1 MVQPAA
7 GSRSPLRA
15 AGERP
20 GSSDERFPGTKFV
33 VPRVPAGVV
42 PRELPVAGL
51 AREVLAVPLT
61 LLSAP
66 AGYGKTVM
74 GALLVGGFSGARVCW
89 VSIDS
94 DDNDPR
100 RFVAAMTVAL
110 RGVAAPTVP
119 ASMLHDPPT
128 GTSGLAVA
136 RQMVIG
142 LVNAISAVPEPVV
155 FVLDELEAVTEAA
168 VYDEIGVLVERAPAN
183 LHLVVTTR
191 YDPPLALARLRARGL
206 LAERG
211 VPELRF
217 TEAEVADL
225 VNGRLGMN
233 LSPEVVRWIYQRTEG
248 WPVGARLL
256 ASSLESS
263 APPPALGRLPTGN
276 RQIFEF
282 LAEEVFDRQ
291 PPDVRRFLVQT
302 SVLSRVTGPACTA
315 VSEDA
320 TAAERLHELDR
331 RGLFLVEHA
340 TEEAGRIYQY
350 HDLFARFLRSHLERW
365 PADERMRLYRR
376 AAAVEQDPAVVAA
389 HLLRA
394 ADPAG
399 AAEVLAAEGD
409 QMLRTGRAASLRDLL
424 DRLPAEEIEE
434 RAPLLAIRGELAL
447 VGGDVAAAR
456 QAFERAERAL
466 TAQGEAAERAAVRAR
481 LSECLYLQADVDGSD
496 RLLNAALDG
505 PLDIPSRV
513 RLLLIRAQLSTNWA
527 GREAESERALHTALE
542 LAAHGDRRTVE
553 VAAAN
558 LLPGVA
564 IVQGAIDQMERF
576 YDVARRVLPPEAASA
591 RLQLRAAAAVTGA
604 LRGAIREAAET
615 IDDVLRE
622 FDAFGG
628 TPPFLAFQLA
638 VARVMC
644 AGALVAPSAL
654 DPVLAELERRV
665 APLAHDN
672 VRTPNVWYVIGRAR
686 WLQGRSEAVR
696 DARTRL
702 VAAEPGPAYGAD
714 ISRLV
719 LDSLVAI
726 IDGDRRGAE
735 RILLRAVEL
744 EDASR
749 LVNVLGSARI
759 NLACLYLRLRRP
771 EPALRVAEPALA
783 ACARQRLS
791 GPVLFEGRRIV
802 PLLRLAIDH
811 GVQAQIARE
820 LAEYLREPATAMLVV
835 PDTGAQLTAR
845 ETQIL
850 GLLGAGLTNPKI
862 AERLTIGEETVK
874 THVARV
880 LHKLGVRSRASA
892 AVRAHELGIVA
903 PDPPTMSS

>member
-1 MVQPAA
+1 VVQPAS
-7 GSRSPLRA
+7 GSRAWVPA
-15 AGERP
+15 AAEQRP
-20 GSSDERFPGTKFV
+20 GGLDGRFPGTKFV

-74 GALLVGGFSGARVCW
+74 GALLVGGFSAARVCW

-110 RGVAAPTVP
+110 RGAAAPTTP

-128 GTSGLAVA
+128 GDSGLAGA
-136 RQMVIG
+136 RRMVIG

-155 FVLDELEAVTEAA
+155 FVLDELEAVTEAT
-168 VYDEIGVLVERAPAN
+168 VYDEIGVLVERAPSN

-225 VNGRLGMN
+225 VNGRLGLN
-233 LSPEVVRWIYQRTEG
+233 LSADAVKWIYERTEG
-248 WPVGARLL
+248 WPVGVRLL
-256 ASSLESS
+256 ASSLASS
-263 APPPALGRLPTGN
+263 ASSRALGRLPTGN

-291 PPDVRRFLVQT
+291 PSDVRRFLVQT
-302 SVLSRVTGPACTA
+302 SVLSRVTGPASAA
-315 VSEDA
+315 VSGDA
-320 TAAERLHELDR
+320 NAAELLHGLDR
-331 RGLFLVEHA
+331 RGLFVVEHA
-340 TEEAGRIYQY
+340 TEDAERIYQY
-350 HDLFARFLRSHLERW
+350 HDLFARFLRSRLERW
-365 PADERMRLYRR
+365 PADERVQLYRR

-394 ADPAG
+394 ADTSA

-409 QMLRTGRAASLRDLL
+409 RMLRMGRAASLRDLL
-424 DRLPAEEIEE
+424 DRLPAEEIAA
-434 RAPLLAIRGELAL
+434 RPPLLAIRGELAF

-466 TAQGEAAERAAVRAR
+466 TAPEEAAERAAIRAR

-505 PLDIPSRV
+505 PLDIPLRV
-513 RLLLIRAQLSTNWA
+513 RLLLVRAQLSTNWA
-527 GREAESERALHTALE
+527 GREAESERALRAALE
-542 LAAHGDRRTVE
+542 LAADGDRHTVE

-564 IVQGAIDQMERF
+564 IVRGAIDQMERF
-576 YDVARRVLPPEAASA
+576 YDVARRVLPPQAAAA
-591 RLQLRAAAAVTGA
+591 RLQLRAVAAVTGA
-604 LRGAIREAAET
+604 LRGAIREAAVV

-638 VARVMC
+638 IARVMC
-644 AGALVAPSAL
+644 AGALVAPPAL
-654 DPVLAELERRV
+654 DPVLTELERRV
-665 APLAHDN
+665 APLADDN

-686 WLQGRSEAVR
+686 WLQGRSDAVR
-696 DARTRL
+696 EARARL
-702 VAAEPGPAYGAD
+702 VAADPGPAYGAD
-714 ISRLV
+714 ISRLA
-719 LDSLVAI
+719 LDGLVAI

-735 RILLRAVEL
+735 RILLQAVEM
-744 EDASR
+744 ESASR

-759 NLACLYLRLRRP
+759 SLACLYVQLRRP
-771 EPALRVAEPALA
+771 EQALRVAEPALA

-791 GPVLFEGRRIV
+791 GPVLFEGRRIT

-811 GVQAQIARE
+811 GVQAQVARDLTE
-820 LAEYLREPATAMLVV
+820 HLRLPATAVLVV
-835 PDTGAQLTAR
+835 PETGAQLTAR
-845 ETQIL
+845 ETQVL

-880 LHKLGVRSRASA
+880 LHKLGVRSRAAA
-892 AVRAHELGIVA
+892 AVRAHELGVVGS
-903 PDPPTMSS
+903 DP